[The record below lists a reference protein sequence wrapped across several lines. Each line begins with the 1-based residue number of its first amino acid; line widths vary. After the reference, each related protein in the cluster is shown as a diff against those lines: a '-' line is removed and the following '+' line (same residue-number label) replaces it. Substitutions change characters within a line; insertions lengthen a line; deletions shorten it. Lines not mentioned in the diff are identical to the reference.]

1 MVTYFLF
8 VPVYLKLY
16 GHFNYK
22 MLLDEGTE
30 EDRADLE
37 KYFFYFWRIV
47 LKLVPASSAA
57 KVILNAAR
65 AQMGKLRENF
75 QVYGT
80 QREKWI
86 PQLLQAIPRHI
97 LRRKYGGTN
106 DNVEIQRHRF

>member
-37 KYFFYFWRIV
+37 KYFFYF
-47 LKLVPASSAA
+47 
-57 KVILNAAR
+57 
-65 AQMGKLRENF
+65 
-75 QVYGT
+75 
-80 QREKWI
+80 
-86 PQLLQAIPRHI
+86 
-97 LRRKYGGTN
+97 
-106 DNVEIQRHRF
+106 